1 MNGGKDCEGGEREGL
16 PPFAQVPIGWQ
27 RRVDCSGVV
36 YISPSGSVLSCL
48 DQVKSY
54 LLTDGTCK
62 CGLECPLIL
71 PKVFNFDP
79 EAAVKQRTAEDVQ
92 ADDDVTKLCMHKR
105 KIIAVA
111 TLNRSMESPHPS
123 LVLTSPGGGTSVT
136 PLVPPHSGA
145 PRAIRN
151 KLHEGPPGS
160 LGPDCRNPFRMI
172 MAGQRHYQP
181 EQEMFAGHPR
191 ARLASAEPGQRSPY
205 RQASMMS
212 PASYRDGS
220 LSPRTDPLGSP
231 DVFSRSFSGSFHG
244 AGSPSPLN
252 GNGRPALSS
261 PPGLSH
267 QGSPASQ
274 SCVLA
279 GRTNVPLSP
288 TVSAKSPIMKKPAC
302 SGFPPSMEPPR
313 GVYHHQPPP
322 PSCALQKQQVT
333 SEKDPLGILDPI
345 PSKPVCQSPAVAL
358 NPNFQPGVHSQ
369 VPAMNVNMP
378 PTIVPLR
385 SNLPLPTVKPGH
397 ANPAGHAQRVQ
408 HMASVS
414 PSPVTSPIHAMGPA
428 LGRMEASPQR
438 SRSSSSSS
446 DHGSF
451 AMLPGPQ
458 ASCGGAKVPP
468 RSPRPSVAPSP
479 SAKPDALHQYKDVS
493 GQLLSGMN
501 STLSGQSGAVFPASK
516 NHAGLLGMPLNH
528 ILNQHNSSS
537 FPASSLLSAAA
548 KAQLANQSK
557 TLGSSNGGGGPGACG
572 NSANPSSVGGNP
584 EGHAVSNSM
593 PLGVSEGQSGRA
605 ALRDKLMAH
614 QRDPLRKRKLPN
626 SVARDDG
633 GFAALKSHM
642 GGARPQGAAEQL
654 RKARAGGLLPNTSMA
669 QLLQSMSYQSSQLA
683 GNGAPVCQSGQ
694 PGGTSTQLHFRD
706 GVAPAAPPHHALQ
719 PGRGDGL
726 HCQSVDGGLMHAGS
740 REQFGGL
747 MDQGHPSSL
756 GPCGALGQGGQAPR
770 RNCSLGHRDPHLQ
783 QVAHRH
789 HQPLQGQP
797 HSLGQVTVATMAP
810 NANGGSCNQ
819 AMSETGDSLNSSLR
833 DHQFGNLQ
841 AHVANNG
848 PFPQQ
853 PPRAVQAH
861 QGVPGFRA
869 PHPLPNNSSSNP
881 MACLFQNFQVGL
893 SKNVSVS
900 STQTCATRCA
910 QSGMMSLPEISGE
923 KIRNIS
929 HELRPQSMGPGGPGG
944 MEGLPGGG
952 GESVDTIYRAVV
964 EAASQGVPVVITTSV
979 SSTAHARPI
988 PTPTATSAF
997 TGSLEGPENLPHP
1010 CQEPLLPEA
1019 EPRPQLRPG
1028 RPRAEQR
1035 KSTPDGGEDYFRSPG
1050 AQRRQWEREA
1060 ACHAL
1065 SWQGEEFLECSAQV
1079 RGSPCTEGY
1088 GGLTPG
1094 PPRLSEH
1101 QHARLP
1107 PGDKAFL
1114 EDRFRFDACQ
1124 RAVVGGGPKEQAA
1137 DRCAHMNGGP
1147 LLPGNCYGDVL
1158 GPSRHEPVSED
1169 QSPSSSTSL
1178 EGSLHKDY
1186 AHYNGHYNGCAASPS
1201 DREEDLRH
1209 PDSPLSGD
1217 LLHFRP
1223 RAFHMG
1229 QLVWSQIKG
1238 FPPWQ
1243 GKLLGEEQMRH
1254 SGLQNSEQGKVDP
1267 GKLKTLT
1274 QDLEAFNRAAKRNR
1288 RGGKL
1293 NNHLEAAIHV
1303 TMSELDRMSGSVHQM
1318 PPRDRQLK
1326 PPKRRKIS
1334 R

>member
-1 MNGGKDCEGGEREGL
+1 MNGGKDCEREGEGLL
-16 PPFAQVPIGWQ
+16 PLAQVPIGWQ

-79 EAAVKQRTAEDVQ
+79 GAAVKRRTAEDVK
-92 ADDDVTKLCMHKR
+92 ADEDVTKLCMHKR

-123 LVLTSPGGGTSVT
+123 LVLTSPGGGTR
-136 PLVPPHSGA
+136 A

-151 KLHEGPPGS
+151 KLHEGPPNAAAA
-160 LGPDCRNPFRMI
+160 DCRNPFRMI
-172 MAGQRHYQP
+172 LAGQRHYQP
-181 EQEMFAGHPR
+181 EQEMFAGHAR
-191 ARLASAEPGQRSPY
+191 ARLGSAEPSPRSPY
-205 RQASMMS
+205 RQNAMMS
-212 PASYRDGS
+212 PASYGDS
-220 LSPRTDPLGSP
+220 SPSPRTDPLGSP
-231 DVFSRSFSGSFHG
+231 DAFGRSFSGSFHP
-244 AGSPSPLN
+244 AGSPGPLN

-267 QGSPASQ
+267 QGSPAAQ

-288 TVSAKSPIMKKPAC
+288 TVSAKSPVMKKPAC

-313 GVYHHQPPP
+313 GVFHHHHHQAPP
-322 PSCALQKQQVT
+322 PSCALQKQVT

-345 PSKPVCQSPAVAL
+345 PSKPACQSPAAAL
-358 NPNFQPGVHSQ
+358 NPGFQPGVHAQ
-369 VPAMNVNMP
+369 VPAMNVSMP

-385 SNLPLPTVKPGH
+385 SNLPLPTVKPGP
-397 ANPAGHAQRVQ
+397 ANPAGGHAQRGP
-408 HMASVS
+408 HAASAS
-414 PSPVTSPIHAMGPA
+414 PSPVTSPAHAAGPA
-428 LGRMEASPQR
+428 LGRVEASPQR

-446 DHGSF
+446 DHGTF

-479 SAKPDALHQYKDVS
+479 SSAKPDGLHPYKDAS
-493 GQLLSGMN
+493 GQLLTGMN
-501 STLSGQSGAVFPASK
+501 SGQSGAMFPLPK

-557 TLGSSNGGGGPGACG
+557 GGNGGGGAGACG
-572 NSANPSSVGGNP
+572 NGANPSPGGAHP
-584 EGHAVSNSM
+584 EGRGVPNSTFPHNPSM

-626 SVARDDG
+626 SVAHDDG
-633 GFAALKSHM
+633 YAALKSHM
-642 GGARPQGAAEQL
+642 GGARPQGPAEQL
-654 RKARAGGLLPNTSMA
+654 RKARPGGLPPNASMA

-683 GNGAPVCQSGQ
+683 GNSAPMCQGGQ
-694 PGGTSTQLHFRD
+694 SVGTSTQLHFRD
-706 GVAPAAPPHHALQ
+706 GVTPAAPPHHALQ
-719 PGRGDGL
+719 APPRLPGRGEGL
-726 HCQSVDGGLMHAGS
+726 HCRGADGGLPHGGGH
-740 REQFGGL
+740 EQFGGL
-747 MDQGHPSSL
+747 MDQGQ
-756 GPCGALGQGGQAPR
+756 LGQGGQAPR
-770 RNCSLGHRDPHLQ
+770 RNCSLGHRDPHPQ
-783 QVAHRH
+783 QLAHRH
-789 HQPLQGQP
+789 HQPLQAQP
-797 HSLGQVTVATMAP
+797 HSLGQVTMAP

-819 AMSETGDSLNSSLR
+819 AMSETGDSLNSGLR
-833 DHQFGNLQ
+833 DHQFANLQ
-841 AHVANNG
+841 ALTANNG
-848 PFPQQ
+848 AFPQ
-853 PPRAVQAH
+853 RLARSVQAH

-893 SKNVSVS
+893 SKNVPN
-900 STQTCATRCA
+900 TQTCA
-910 QSGMMSLPEISGE
+910 QSGMMSLPEIPGK
-923 KIRNIS
+923 KIRNHP
-929 HELRPQSMGPGGPGG
+929 HELRPPNMGPGGSGG

-988 PTPTATSAF
+988 PAPTTTSAF
-997 TGSLEGPENLPHP
+997 AGSLEGPNSLPHP

-1019 EPRPQLRPG
+1019 EARLQLRPG
-1028 RPRAEQR
+1028 QPRAEQR
-1035 KSTPDGGEDYFRSPG
+1035 KSAPNGGEAQDYFRSPSS
-1050 AQRRQWEREA
+1050 QRRQWGREA

-1079 RGSPCTEGY
+1079 RGSPRAEGF
-1088 GGLTPG
+1088 GSPTPV
-1094 PPRLSEH
+1094 RH
-1101 QHARLP
+1101 HAPLP

-1114 EDRFRFDACQ
+1114 EDGFRFDACQ
-1124 RAVVGGGPKEQAA
+1124 RVAGGGVGMKERVAE
-1137 DRCAHMNGGP
+1137 RCAHVNGGP
-1147 LLPGNCYGDVL
+1147 LLPGSCYGDAL
-1158 GPSRHEPVSED
+1158 GPPGHDPASED
-1169 QSPSSSTSL
+1169 QSPGSSTSL

-1186 AHYNGHYNGCAASPS
+1186 AHYNGHYNGCGASPS
-1201 DREEDLRH
+1201 DREEDPRRA
-1209 PDSPLSGD
+1209 DSPLSAD

-1229 QLVWSQIKG
+1229 QLVWGQIKG

-1243 GKLLGEEQMRH
+1243 GRLLGEEQVRH
-1254 SGLQNSEQGKVDP
+1254 PGLQNSEQGKVDP

-1274 QDLEAFNRAAKRNR
+1274 EDLEAFNRATKRNR
-1288 RGGKL
+1288 SRGGKL